1 MKHDYPD
8 RDIATSRAVLDDC
21 IAAAHCLAVPD
32 PPAAQQIFWLSW
44 FFIRG
49 AERCRRLRDYPRAFD
64 EPQLEVSDY
73 EEAAQMHN
81 RPQPGIGRVSP

>member
-32 PPAAQQIFWLSW
+32 PPQHSRFSGLAGSSS
-44 FFIRG
+44 
-49 AERCRRLRDYPRAFD
+49 AER
-64 EPQLEVSDY
+64 SDA
-73 EEAAQMHN
+73 EGS
-81 RPQPGIGRVSP
+81 GITRVPLMSRSLK